1 MKEEK
6 TVFYPYSSWLKQ
18 RYGEKVYK
26 LPVNL
31 PVFLFHRYPART
43 VVTDMED
50 VHFVL
55 KREPG
60 LNLSGSLHR

>member
-26 LPVNL
+26 LRSTC
-31 PVFLFHRYPART
+31 RYPART

>member
-6 TVFYPYSSWLKQ
+6 TVFYPNIQLANSAM
-18 RYGEKVYK
+18 EKR
-26 LPVNL
+26 
-31 PVFLFHRYPART
+31 FTSFRSTCRYPART

>member
-31 PVFLFHRYPART
+31 PVL
-43 VVTDMED
+43 
-50 VHFVL
+50 
-55 KREPG
+55 
-60 LNLSGSLHR
+60 